1 MEKQSKNWEGRWL
14 PSLGTVQVQ
23 SPNKILPRLATI
35 KELIQ
40 DAASELNEELIKA
53 IFWVDEVKAILSIP
67 LGSTHLE
74 DKLTWVLIENGAFT
88 VKIAF
93 FFSAINRKKQTRWGS
108 IQHGVAKQQME
119 IYLAALGS
127 SKGLEFYLENDPQF
141 PTNIGE
147 YVPQESGGQSSLP
160 SVPSRI

>member
-40 DAASELNEELIKA
+40 DAASEWNEELIKA
-53 IFWVDEVKAILSIP
+53 IFWADEGMAILSIP

-93 FFSAINRKKQTRWGS
+93 FFQPLTERNRLDGAPS
-108 IQHGVAKQQME
+108 NME
-119 IYLAALGS
+119 
-127 SKGLEFYLENDPQF
+127 
-141 PTNIGE
+141 
-147 YVPQESGGQSSLP
+147 
-160 SVPSRI
+160 